1 MDNNK
6 ERTTERIVNQS
17 FPEVKE
23 TDVNRGYEGIE
34 HYKNM
39 SSSVLTQGHEKDVSP
54 TQNQA
59 YASIKHS

>member
-23 TDVNRGYEGIE
+23 TDVNIGYEGIE

-39 SSSVLTQGHEKDVSP
+39 SSSVLTQGHEKDVSF